1 MSIGKQDLQELA
13 QGLGEYQ
20 QKYALDLARTEAMMG
35 DPSRLN
41 ALMQMQQPKRPK
53 GPASYEEYVRTD
65 PTPTPE
71 EYRQFLFEKESS
83 KATQIDL
90 SQKAQEVFASEA
102 AKAGFATKKEIDK
115 EIKKLKENI
124 KTIFK
129 VWTEFT
135 YENFTLGRNIYAA
148 YILLAG
154 KYNFQLMGGVYKDL
168 DMELEKLGFSNK
180 EREEFIGKFYF
191 SIDELIIDLE
201 NENKNNI
208 NSKINDLILYLDN
221 Y

>member
-1 MSIGKQDLQELA
+1 MD
-13 QGLGEYQ
+13 
-20 QKYALDLARTEAMMG
+20 
-35 DPSRLN
+35 
-41 ALMQMQQPKRPK
+41 KRK
-53 GPASYEEYVRTD
+53 VIAKNRYEEIHHELLEVGEKLLNTKRLTQISLNSIKEYTD
-65 PTPTPE
+65 ISKTTIYE
-71 EYRQFLFEKESS
+71 HFHSFEQFLSDVIKHVYKKRRQSYLEKL
-83 KATQIDL
+83 Q
-90 SQKAQEVFASEA
+90 
-102 AKAGFATKKEIDK
+102 DK
-115 EIKKLKENI
+115 PKENI

-168 DMELEKLGFSNK
+168 DLELEKLGFSNK

>member
-1 MSIGKQDLQELA
+1 MD
-13 QGLGEYQ
+13 
-20 QKYALDLARTEAMMG
+20 
-35 DPSRLN
+35 
-41 ALMQMQQPKRPK
+41 KRK
-53 GPASYEEYVRTD
+53 VIAKNRYEEIHYELLEVG
-65 PTPTPE
+65 
-71 EYRQFLFEKESS
+71 EKLLNT
-83 KATQIDL
+83 KRLTQISLNSINEYTNISKTTIYEHFHSFEEFL
-90 SQKAQEVFASEA
+90 SDVIKHVY
-102 AKAGFATKKEIDK
+102 KKRRQSYLE
-115 EIKKLKENI
+115 KLQDEPKENI

-154 KYNFQLMGGVYKDL
+154 KYNFQLMGVYEDL

-180 EREEFIGKFYF
+180 ERKEFIGKFYF

-201 NENKNNI
+201 NENKNII

>member
-1 MSIGKQDLQELA
+1 MWETYFYAYGKYLIMD
-13 QGLGEYQ
+13 
-20 QKYALDLARTEAMMG
+20 
-35 DPSRLN
+35 
-41 ALMQMQQPKRPK
+41 KRK
-53 GPASYEEYVRTD
+53 IIAKNRYEEIHYELLEVG
-65 PTPTPE
+65 
-71 EYRQFLFEKESS
+71 EKLLNT
-83 KATQIDL
+83 KRLTQISLNSINEYTNISKTTIYEHFHSFEEFL
-90 SQKAQEVFASEA
+90 SDVIKHVY
-102 AKAGFATKKEIDK
+102 KKRRQSYLE
-115 EIKKLKENI
+115 KLQDEPKENI

-135 YENFTLGRNIYAA
+135 YENFTLGKNIYAA

-154 KYNFQLMGGVYKDL
+154 KYNFQLMGVYEDL

-180 EREEFIGKFYF
+180 ERKEFIGKFYF

-208 NSKINDLILYLDN
+208 NSKINDLIQYLDN

>member
-1 MSIGKQDLQELA
+1 MD
-13 QGLGEYQ
+13 
-20 QKYALDLARTEAMMG
+20 
-35 DPSRLN
+35 
-41 ALMQMQQPKRPK
+41 KRK
-53 GPASYEEYVRTD
+53 VIAKNRYEEIHYELLEVG
-65 PTPTPE
+65 
-71 EYRQFLFEKESS
+71 EKLLNT
-83 KATQIDL
+83 KRLTQISLNSIKEYTDISKTTIYEHFHSFEEFL
-90 SQKAQEVFASEA
+90 SDVIKHVY
-102 AKAGFATKKEIDK
+102 KKRRQSYLE
-115 EIKKLKENI
+115 KLQDEPKENI

-135 YENFTLGRNIYAA
+135 YENFTLGKNIYAA

-208 NSKINDLILYLDN
+208 NSKINDLIQYLDN

>member
-1 MSIGKQDLQELA
+1 MD
-13 QGLGEYQ
+13 
-20 QKYALDLARTEAMMG
+20 
-35 DPSRLN
+35 
-41 ALMQMQQPKRPK
+41 KRK
-53 GPASYEEYVRTD
+53 VIAKNRYEEIHYELLEVG
-65 PTPTPE
+65 
-71 EYRQFLFEKESS
+71 EKLLNT
-83 KATQIDL
+83 KRLTQISLNSINEYTDISKTTIYEHFHSFEEFL
-90 SQKAQEVFASEA
+90 SDVIKHVY
-102 AKAGFATKKEIDK
+102 KKRRQSYLEKLQDK
-115 EIKKLKENI
+115 PKENI

-129 VWTEFT
+129 VWAEFT

-191 SIDELIIDLE
+191 SIDELIIDVE

-208 NSKINDLILYLDN
+208 NSRINDVINDLILYLDN